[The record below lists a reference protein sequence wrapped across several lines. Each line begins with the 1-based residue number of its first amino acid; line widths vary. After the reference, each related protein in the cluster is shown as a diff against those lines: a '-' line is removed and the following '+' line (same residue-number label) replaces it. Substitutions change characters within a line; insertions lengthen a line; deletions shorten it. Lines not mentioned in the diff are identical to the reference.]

1 MAADGKSERVKAWN
15 QLGAAMGAAG
25 EAANAISE
33 RNLALWSDIA
43 HNLEKDPYSAD
54 EMSNDIARVVLT
66 GIENLRDM
74 WAAAATSPV
83 GPTRVNPLPTV
94 EIFVAS
100 DGAIS
105 AQPAAVPVSLS
116 DDGSDV
122 LEFSFTGADHATAE
136 TLKNLDFEYHN
147 GMLTFTQLAIAQRPS
162 PSLTEGLYTGLAYVP
177 GDRASRPIAHLWVLV
192 GQR

>member
-43 HNLEKDPYSAD
+43 HNLEKDPYGAD
-54 EMSNDIARVVLT
+54 QMSNDIARVVLT

-100 DGAIS
+100 
-105 AQPAAVPVSLS
+105 
-116 DDGSDV
+116 
-122 LEFSFTGADHATAE
+122 
-136 TLKNLDFEYHN
+136 
-147 GMLTFTQLAIAQRPS
+147 
-162 PSLTEGLYTGLAYVP
+162 
-177 GDRASRPIAHLWVLV
+177 
-192 GQR
+192 